1 MAIIKKLKRQQA
13 LVRMWRKENSCTLL
27 VGTESGVATMEDS
40 VRILKQLQTEL
51 LLGIYLRG
59 LKSGSRRDIFPCLL

>member
-40 VRILKQLQTEL
+40 VVVPQKAEHRIA
-51 LLGIYLRG
+51 I
-59 LKSGSRRDIFPCLL
+59 